1 MEEIENTE
9 QNIKSTR
16 ILKLA
21 ILIMTL
27 LLIIGFCVVFL
38 TIGYRLSND
47 STNNNPIIPL
57 NNKITIE
64 ADQEVKFIND
74 GGKNI
79 LITLIDSNGNYTIL
93 NIDKRTNN
101 IEPTIDLD
109 KNIN

>member
-27 LLIIGFCVVFL
+27 LLIIGFCIVFL
-38 TIGYRLSND
+38 TIGYRLSNE
-47 STNNNPIIPL
+47 STNNNPITPL
-57 NNKITIE
+57 NNKIIIE
-64 ADQEVKFIND
+64 ADQEIQFIND

-79 LITLIDSNGNYTIL
+79 LITLVDSNGNYTIL
-93 NIDKRTNN
+93 NINKRTNN
-101 IEPTIDLD
+101 IETTINLE
-109 KNIN
+109 KNVN

>member
-16 ILKLA
+16 VLKLA

-27 LLIIGFCVVFL
+27 LLIIGFCIVFL
-38 TIGYRLSND
+38 TIGFRLSNG
-47 STNNNPIIPL
+47 STNQDPIIPL

-64 ADQEVKFIND
+64 ANQEILFIND

-79 LITLIDSNGNYTIL
+79 LITLSDEKGNYTIL

-101 IEPTIDLD
+101 IKSTIDLD
-109 KNIN
+109 KK